1 VSVSVKVEFAGASL
15 ELVREA
21 LLGLERSLDTRTRE
35 IRRDADASPRDLL
48 VYGRK
53 LRRVRAELRRIPGSR
68 P

>member
-1 VSVSVKVEFAGASL
+1 MSVSVKVEFAGASL